1 MQQQPAVSSCYANL
15 IHNSL
20 HSALSQLCP
29 TWMISTLFD
38 KAGSTAK
45 QGKAADMAVPHDGT
59 LMLSGRARARLAS
72 SKALADCQIQ
82 SGSLV
87 FPNLHRVVLAT
98 ESKVIR

>member
-1 MQQQPAVSSCYANL
+1 
-15 IHNSL
+15 
-20 HSALSQLCP
+20 
-29 TWMISTLFD
+29 
-38 KAGSTAK
+38 
-45 QGKAADMAVPHDGT
+45 MAVPHDGT

-98 ESKVIR
+98 ESNVIR